1 MKILI
6 ADDEALARTRLKG
19 MLEDLGAGEVVGEA
33 RDGSEALA
41 LIEETEADVVLLDI
55 RMPRMD
61 GLEVAN
67 HLSGLERPPAIIFT
81 TAYDSHALAAFQ
93 THAIAYLLK
102 PIRRERLAD
111 ALRRA
116 RTPTRAQLLD
126 IGAQG
131 GIGANTRTH
140 FSATLGGRLRLMPVD
155 SVRFL
160 RAEQKYVTVR
170 SAETELVI
178 TESLNALEKEL
189 GDRFLRVHRNALVA
203 VAYVRGLEPIPGGGY
218 EVHLAGVEEAVE
230 VSRRLLGAVRRRLRE
245 QAGGTAKR

>member
-1 MKILI
+1 MKLLI
-6 ADDEALARTRLKG
+6 ADDESLARTRLKG

-33 RDGSEALA
+33 RDGREALT
-41 LIEETEADVVLLDI
+41 LIEETDADVVLLDI

-61 GLEVAN
+61 GLEVAR

-102 PIRRERLAD
+102 PIRRERLAE

-116 RTPTRAQLLD
+116 RTPTRAQLLEL
-126 IGAQG
+126 GAAG
-131 GIGANTRTH
+131 SIGANARTH
-140 FSATLGGRLRLMPVD
+140 FSATLGGRLRLVPIE

-170 SAETELVI
+170 GAEGELVI
-178 TESLNALEKEL
+178 DEPLSVLEQEL
-189 GDRFLRVHRNALVA
+189 GDRFLRVHRNALVGIA
-203 VAYVRGLEPIPGGGY
+203 HVRSLERVPGGGY
-218 EVHLAGVEEAVE
+218 EVRFAGIDEGVE
-230 VSRRLLGAVRRRLRE
+230 VSRRLVGAVRRRLRNLSSPTD
-245 QAGGTAKR
+245 A

>member
-1 MKILI
+1 MKLLI

-33 RDGSEALA
+33 RDGREALT
-41 LIEETEADVVLLDI
+41 LVEDTDADIVLLDI

-61 GLEVAN
+61 GLEVAR

-102 PIRRERLAD
+102 PIRRERLAE

-126 IGAQG
+126 VGAEG
-131 GIGANTRTH
+131 GIGANARTH
-140 FSATLGGRLRLMPVD
+140 FSATLGGRLRLVPIA

-170 SAETELVI
+170 GAEGELVI
-178 TESLNALEKEL
+178 NESLNALEKEL

-203 VAYVRGLEPIPGGGY
+203 VAHVRSLEPVSGGGC
-218 EVHLAGVEEAVE
+218 ELRFAGIEDRVE
-230 VSRRLLGAVRRRLRE
+230 VSRRMLGTVRRRLRE
-245 QAGGTAKR
+245 RGAGAGKT